1 MDPKIK
7 LMFLDEHAAE
17 GAARY
22 GVSQKELNFIGG
34 FQNFIYS
41 YNRDELKY
49 ILRFTPSTLRTSEG
63 LEAEVDWIRYL
74 SENGISVSEPISSVN
89 GEYCER
95 VQGNTMDFYVTSF
108 KHAAGRKIGYPECL
122 GNSILYEEC
131 GRITGRLHELAKL
144 YNPTIAKRHSWEF
157 NEYLL
162 RAKDYLPSELRP
174 ILFALDELK
183 AQLASLPVS
192 ADNFGLIHG
201 DINVGNFTVDESGRL
216 TLFDFDECQYSWYV
230 EDIAIQ
236 LYYLLYVFG
245 EDSKSERKDQYELF
259 IRHFEL
265 GYTEHGRRMPD
276 SWKDQLKL
284 FLKLR
289 EIIVVVGMHR
299 SWDLS
304 KPDDWTRD
312 FLQDSIMRITK
323 GISLIDEF

>member
-7 LMFLDEHAAE
+7 LLFLDEHAAE
-17 GAARY
+17 GAASY
-22 GVSQKELNFIGG
+22 GVSKKELTFIGG

-41 YNRDELKY
+41 YTHDELKY

-63 LEAEVDWIRYL
+63 LAAEMDWIHYL
-74 SENGISVSEPISSVN
+74 SESGIAVSEPISSIN
-89 GEYCER
+89 GEYCEL
-95 VQGNTMDFYVTSF
+95 VQGNKMDFYVTSF
-108 KHAAGRKIGYPECL
+108 KHAPGRKIGYPECL

-144 YNPTIAKRHSWEF
+144 YNPTIAKRHTWEF

-162 RAKDYLPSELRP
+162 RAKDYLPSELQP
-174 ILFALDELK
+174 ILIALDELK
-183 AQLASLPVS
+183 VQLASLPVN

-201 DINVGNFTVDESGRL
+201 DINVGNFTIDEAGGL

-245 EDSKSERKDQYELF
+245 EDSKFERKVQYDLF
-259 IRHFEL
+259 IKHFEL
-265 GYTEHGRRMPD
+265 GYIEDGRRMPD
-276 SWKDQLKL
+276 NWKDLLKL
-284 FLKLR
+284 FLRHR

-304 KPDDWTRD
+304 KADDWTRD
-312 FLQDSIMRITK
+312 FLQDSKMRITNC
-323 GISLIDEF
+323 ISLIDEL